1 MRSDLISD
9 KQTTVPNKQRTRPV
23 LLYKRLQTSE
33 SKMAAENYILNLS
46 MNRIHDVVQKSG
58 LHFVINQTP
67 FSSYI
72 TIRRKF
78 TFAEGNQQQTNNFE
92 NVIETQTSK
101 VKVENLKSDLKD
113 LEIKNKHLKEALVQ
127 SEEESKIA
135 IIETEKRLDNIH
147 VFANKLK
154 AESEL
159 LRCEKSVL
167 DKVINNHH
175 MEVTKQ
181 KNEISQLSRTLK
193 IKEKEI
199 YNLRNKELNQQDSI
213 KNLKVSLKE
222 MKAEK
227 TQIEKETT
235 KLKKKHLRK
244 HDLNDT
250 NENVKT
256 VDRETETHMFVAQP
270 ACVDLQAFTK
280 LPALTDMSSSTPS
293 STTCSY
299 LIPNF
304 ASMAFSPCNNLSS
317 SSTKAS
323 MSCTSTSLSPTTA
336 ILASSTTKKSLTTT
350 TASSQIMS
358 PQSSV
363 VATPTRATLS
373 LASSSSSAS
382 EASISKSSSNSSV
395 ASDPH
400 FLKLVSEQPEKTS
413 QGLDKLCDET
423 NIICSIRNRL

>member
-1 MRSDLISD
+1 MFQLVVKI
-9 KQTTVPNKQRTRPV
+9 QTLHQIK
-23 LLYKRLQTSE
+23 YS
-33 SKMAAENYILNLS
+33 
-46 MNRIHDVVQKSG
+46 DVVQKSG

-78 TFAEGNQQQTNNFE
+78 TFAEGNQQTNNFE

-222 MKAEK
+222 IKAEK

-235 KLKKKHLRK
+235 
-244 HDLNDT
+244 N
-250 NENVKT
+250 
-256 VDRETETHMFVAQP
+256 
-270 ACVDLQAFTK
+270 
-280 LPALTDMSSSTPS
+280 
-293 STTCSY
+293 
-299 LIPNF
+299 
-304 ASMAFSPCNNLSS
+304 
-317 SSTKAS
+317 
-323 MSCTSTSLSPTTA
+323 
-336 ILASSTTKKSLTTT
+336 
-350 TASSQIMS
+350 
-358 PQSSV
+358 
-363 VATPTRATLS
+363 
-373 LASSSSSAS
+373 
-382 EASISKSSSNSSV
+382 
-395 ASDPH
+395 
-400 FLKLVSEQPEKTS
+400 
-413 QGLDKLCDET
+413 
-423 NIICSIRNRL
+423 

>member
-1 MRSDLISD
+1 MRSQLISD

-78 TFAEGNQQQTNNFE
+78 TFAEGNQQTNNFE

-193 IKEKEI
+193 IKEK
-199 YNLRNKELNQQDSI
+199 
-213 KNLKVSLKE
+213 
-222 MKAEK
+222 
-227 TQIEKETT
+227 
-235 KLKKKHLRK
+235 
-244 HDLNDT
+244 
-250 NENVKT
+250 
-256 VDRETETHMFVAQP
+256 
-270 ACVDLQAFTK
+270 
-280 LPALTDMSSSTPS
+280 
-293 STTCSY
+293 
-299 LIPNF
+299 
-304 ASMAFSPCNNLSS
+304 
-317 SSTKAS
+317 
-323 MSCTSTSLSPTTA
+323 
-336 ILASSTTKKSLTTT
+336 
-350 TASSQIMS
+350 
-358 PQSSV
+358 
-363 VATPTRATLS
+363 
-373 LASSSSSAS
+373 
-382 EASISKSSSNSSV
+382 
-395 ASDPH
+395 
-400 FLKLVSEQPEKTS
+400 
-413 QGLDKLCDET
+413 
-423 NIICSIRNRL
+423 

>member
-1 MRSDLISD
+1 MRSQLISD

-193 IKEKEI
+193 IKEK
-199 YNLRNKELNQQDSI
+199 
-213 KNLKVSLKE
+213 
-222 MKAEK
+222 
-227 TQIEKETT
+227 
-235 KLKKKHLRK
+235 
-244 HDLNDT
+244 
-250 NENVKT
+250 
-256 VDRETETHMFVAQP
+256 
-270 ACVDLQAFTK
+270 
-280 LPALTDMSSSTPS
+280 
-293 STTCSY
+293 
-299 LIPNF
+299 
-304 ASMAFSPCNNLSS
+304 
-317 SSTKAS
+317 
-323 MSCTSTSLSPTTA
+323 
-336 ILASSTTKKSLTTT
+336 
-350 TASSQIMS
+350 
-358 PQSSV
+358 
-363 VATPTRATLS
+363 
-373 LASSSSSAS
+373 
-382 EASISKSSSNSSV
+382 
-395 ASDPH
+395 
-400 FLKLVSEQPEKTS
+400 
-413 QGLDKLCDET
+413 
-423 NIICSIRNRL
+423 